1 MRDRWQTQRD
11 GLQRAIR
18 ALYGPPATDED
29 RREHERLV
37 AREMARAEA
46 RRRPSPQPDLDI
58 E

>member
-1 MRDRWQTQRD
+1 MNRWQTQRE
-11 GLQRAIR
+11 GLERALS
-18 ALYGPPATDED
+18 ALYGPPPTDAD

-46 RRRPSPQPDLDI
+46 HRRPSPQPELDI

>member
-1 MRDRWQTQRD
+1 MTWWQTQRE
-11 GLQRAIR
+11 GLERALS
-18 ALYGPPATDED
+18 ALYGPPATDAD

-46 RRRPSPQPDLDI
+46 QRRTSPQPELDI

>member
-1 MRDRWQTQRD
+1 MKPLPPDYGER
-11 GLQRAIR
+11 LQGALR
-18 ALYGPPATDED
+18 ALYGPPPTDAD

-46 RRRPSPQPDLDI
+46 QRRPSPQPELDI

>member
-1 MRDRWQTQRD
+1 MNRWQTQRE
-11 GLQRAIR
+11 GLERALS
-18 ALYGPPATDED
+18 ALYGPPPTDAE

-46 RRRPSPQPDLDI
+46 HRRPSPQPELDI